1 MSPTYLRHSLW
12 FQVKTL
18 GDSFQWISDASVMD
32 RRRTGDDVL
41 TQFSTIPSVKYGT
54 LRVVTSYV
62 VSADGPDDHIR
73 YFHRRQ

>member
-1 MSPTYLRHSLW
+1 M
-12 FQVKTL
+12 
-18 GDSFQWISDASVMD
+18 MD
-32 RRRTGDDVL
+32 RRRTGDDIF